1 MLNSK
6 PVRQT
11 YQPLGL
17 SHPVMGSTRTVR
29 IYEDDLPRIDECSEL
44 PEEASMG
51 AKVNDV
57 LNRLER
63 TGGQGQEAGPP

>member
-1 MLNSK
+1 
-6 PVRQT
+6 
-11 YQPLGL
+11 
-17 SHPVMGSTRTVR
+17 MGSTRTVR
-29 IYEDDLPRIDECSEL
+29 IYENDLLRIDEHSEL

-63 TGGQGQEAGPP
+63 AGGRAQEAGPP